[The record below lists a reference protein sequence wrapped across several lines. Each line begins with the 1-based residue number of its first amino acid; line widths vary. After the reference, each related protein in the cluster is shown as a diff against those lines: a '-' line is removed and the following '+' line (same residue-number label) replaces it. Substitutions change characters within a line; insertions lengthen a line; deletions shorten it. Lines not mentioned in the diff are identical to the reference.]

1 MSLQAQVSL
10 SWRSLFDSPLK
21 LWKKYGSKALGGKL
35 IHEGG
40 VEHLIRNQD
49 QDGSWHG
56 RRGANYIYET
66 FLALRGLR
74 AAGEDDREA
83 HMLRAGEWLRS
94 IQNADGGWG
103 ESCSSDDND
112 SFVPAE
118 STASQT
124 AWAILGLLASGDS
137 RTLSV
142 VQGVEYLRKTRR
154 DDGSWDEELAT
165 GEGFPLLALTAFQ
178 KARGTGLGEGA

>member
-1 MSLQAQVSL
+1 MSPQVQV
-10 SWRSLFDSPLK
+10 WRSLFGRLLK
-21 LWKKYGSKALGGKL
+21 LRKNSGSKELR
-35 IHEGG
+35 G
-40 VEHLIRNQD
+40 VDYLIRSQD

-56 RRGANYIYET
+56 SRGANYIYET

-74 AAGEDDREA
+74 AAGEDEREA

-103 ESCSSDDND
+103 EGCSSDAHDG
-112 SFVPAE
+112 FVPAE
-118 STASQT
+118 SAASPT

-137 RTLSV
+137 RSLSV

-154 DDGSWDEELAT
+154 DDGSWDEEPAT
-165 GEGFPLLALTAFQ
+165 GAGFPLLALSEFL
-178 KARGTGLGEGA
+178 KARGTDIGEGA

>member
-1 MSLQAQVSL
+1 MSPLVQVSA
-10 SWRSLFDSPLK
+10 SVQAVRR
-21 LWKKYGSKALGGKL
+21 
-35 IHEGG
+35 G
-40 VEHLIRNQD
+40 VEHLIRSQD

-56 RRGANYIYET
+56 RRGANYIHET

-103 ESCSSDDND
+103 ESFSTSDPDT
-112 SFVPAE
+112 FVPAE
-118 STASQT
+118 STASRT

-137 RTLSV
+137 RSLSV
-142 VQGVEYLRKTRR
+142 VTGVEYLLKTQRE
-154 DDGSWDEELAT
+154 DGSWDEEPAA
-165 GEGFPLLALTAFQ
+165 GAGFPLLALSAYL
-178 KARGTGLGEGA
+178 KARGTGGGEGA